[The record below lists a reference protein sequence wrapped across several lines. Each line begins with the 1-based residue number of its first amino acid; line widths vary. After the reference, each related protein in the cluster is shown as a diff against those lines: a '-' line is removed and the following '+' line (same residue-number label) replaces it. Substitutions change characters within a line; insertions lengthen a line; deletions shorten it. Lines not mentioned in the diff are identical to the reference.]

1 MSLSNAPKITLFLP
15 TLGGDFQTDI
25 VEKYENGTFS
35 TLSQRII
42 VGRSRSACVSVP
54 KNYIRHLGFHCT

>member
-42 VGRSRSACVSVP
+42 VGRSRSTCVSVP
-54 KNYIRHLGFHCT
+54 KNYIRHLGFDCT